1 MAHEI
6 NIFYVYSHKD
16 EALREELE
24 KHLCILKRQGLTI
37 EWSDRR
43 IGAGMEWSGEIQTHL
58 NTSHIIL
65 LLVSP
70 DFMVSDYCYDVEVKR
85 AMERHQTG
93 EACVIP
99 IILRQVYWEGAPF
112 GGLQALPKDAKPVLS
127 SHWHDLDEA
136 FFDVAQG
143 IRRVVEELREK
154 SSVNLPTPKQSH
166 EVPEKILG
174 SNELYNALL
183 TLNYKEQ
190 VRLFRRFVEEKHRI
204 GTFLIHGEP
213 EYGQGWLLH
222 RLLRQF
228 PQYLTV
234 KVFPFS
240 FQRMGR
246 GRSLDALW
254 RELGSWAGLTNCG
267 SPQMILEQIHRLWLT
282 QSVILVLR
290 NLNVVDEEYINKLIQ
305 DFWLPLVKR
314 AICAPSQS
322 SSYHLLMFFIDNDN
336 CVDKWNIPFAR
347 QLDLTWEPHV
357 PIKLEKLTPF
367 PANELYSWI
376 EHELDSLPTKLS
388 VPEILEESDGGIPE
402 LVLERIC
409 SLCGCDWYE
418 RAKVWTK
425 Y

>member
-1 MAHEI
+1 M
-6 NIFYVYSHKD
+6 
-16 EALREELE
+16 
-24 KHLCILKRQGLTI
+24 KRQGLTI
-37 EWSDRR
+37 EWSDRK
-43 IGAGMEWSGEIQTHL
+43 IGAGMEWSGEIKTHL

-70 DFMVSDYCYDVEVKR
+70 DFMVSDYCYDIEVKR
-85 AMERHQTG
+85 AMERHQAD
-93 EACVIP
+93 EARVIP

-127 SHWHDLDEA
+127 SYWHNLDEA
-136 FFDVAQG
+136 FFDVALG

-154 SSVNLPTPKQSH
+154 SLVNLPTPKQSH
-166 EVPEKILG
+166 EVPEKFLD
-174 SNELYNALL
+174 SNELYSALL

-190 VRLFRRFVEEKHRI
+190 VRLFRRFVEEKRRI
-204 GTFLIHGEP
+204 GAFLIHGEP

-228 PQYLTV
+228 PQNLTV

-246 GRSLDALW
+246 GRCLDALW
-254 RELGSWAGLTNCG
+254 RELGSWAGLTNYC
-267 SPQMILEQIHRLWLT
+267 SPQMIVEQIHRLWLT

-290 NLNVVDEEYINKLIQ
+290 NPNVIDEEYINKLIQ
-305 DFWLPLVKR
+305 DFWLPLVER
-314 AICAPSQS
+314 AKCYSSQS
-322 SSYHLLMFFIDNDN
+322 SSYYLLMFFIDNDG
-336 CVDKWNIPFAR
+336 CVDKWNISFAR

-357 PIKLEKLTPF
+357 PVKLEKLTTF
-367 PANELYSWI
+367 PAHELFSWI
-376 EHELDSLPTKLS
+376 EHELDSLPTKLT